1 MATENRITI
10 EFTAK
15 GDKALRAAILN
26 LDKAMKKATG
36 STKKFGKETKKAA
49 MGSRLL
55 SNSFATIRSKMLLA
69 SFAMS
74 MGVRQLIQ
82 FTKEAAKVQ
91 GMERAFTNL
100 SGGTLNAGKSMDSLR
115 EATNNTMSDFDL
127 FQQANNAMI
136 LGVTSN
142 TEEMGKMFDMAQR
155 LGAALGKDTKQS
167 VESLITGMGRQSKL
181 MLDNIGIVVDVNKA
195 YKDYAATNET
205 TVDAL
210 TDVERKQAFMNATLE
225 AGESKL
231 QKIGDEVLLADAHFQ
246 RFGAASK
253 NLSVTFGEA
262 LLPLVKPLADAMVLL
277 SNSIKPED
285 IYRLITAVSA
295 SIATMGVG
303 KVATLG
309 FAGSMDVAAA
319 SAKRLGVALIKNR
332 VTAIVVAM
340 AAGITVVLD
349 YFGAFEEGEQ
359 VLEGSA
365 TAQQK
370 FAKSIGMTVE
380 QLKKLQGDIDSLMS
394 AQTAYSLA
402 VTEAKGLQD
411 NLTDAQI
418 SHSLIQQ
425 KLIKNLEK
433 QKILKENG
441 LFNDEKGLELVT
453 EEITLNNDLIKSQR
467 DMDEAQKQLSDTN
480 KKKLEEEEKNKQ
492 SLLDANQLT
501 QLRIKHFDD
510 EFEAEK
516 QVLDVMEKRAQAIK
530 NTEERTLAL
539 SEVQLQRLELEDKIV
554 QSNIDAANK
563 DAAAADALAKKKED
577 IIENTRVLQLANE
590 HHGNAIALTEAEI
603 EHLETL
609 KQSTLDVNQQKLIQA
624 QIDQKNIKLTD
635 QRLSQKEKERR
646 ADIQKISDFQSMA
659 RAASTVSSAIIQ
671 LAEGNKKATLRGL
684 KLSYAATLADSI
696 AGIARAFKTDGIVG
710 YAAGVGIFANM
721 VVRLSQINQ
730 QIRAA
735 EKMESGGLVG
745 GRRHSQGGTLIE
757 AEQGEFVMSRSAV
770 EAVGI
775 ENMNRINRGGGA
787 ITVNVSGN
795 VMTQDFVEGDLAEAI
810 RNAARRGT
818 DFGVS

>member
-1 MATENRITI
+1 M
-10 EFTAK
+10 
-15 GDKALRAAILN
+15 
-26 LDKAMKKATG
+26 
-36 STKKFGKETKKAA
+36 
-49 MGSRLL
+49 
-55 SNSFATIRSKMLLA
+55 
-69 SFAMS
+69 
-74 MGVRQLIQ
+74 
-82 FTKEAAKVQ
+82 
-91 GMERAFTNL
+91 
-100 SGGTLNAGKSMDSLR
+100 
-115 EATNNTMSDFDL
+115 
-127 FQQANNAMI
+127 
-136 LGVTSN
+136 
-142 TEEMGKMFDMAQR
+142 
-155 LGAALGKDTKQS
+155 
-167 VESLITGMGRQSKL
+167 
-181 MLDNIGIVVDVNKA
+181 
-195 YKDYAATNET
+195 
-205 TVDAL
+205 DAL

-340 AAGITVVLD
+340 AACITVVLD

-603 EHLETL
+603 EHLERL

-635 QRLSQKEKERR
+635 QRLSQKVKERR

-775 ENMNRINRGGGA
+775 ENMNRSNHGGGA
-787 ITVNVSGN
+787 GITVNVSGN
-795 VMTQDFVEGDLAEAI
+795 VMTQDFVEGELAEAI